1 MTERDSLVIVF
12 AGSVFD
18 ATLAKNL
25 LESAQIESFL
35 LDEQMGRLIPVYIS
49 AFGAGAVKVA
59 VRPSDAE
66 ESREVLSAAA
76 ESPPVVD
83 GTWECPN
90 CGEVLEAQFGACWS
104 CQTAR
109 PDKEQS

>member
-1 MTERDSLVIVF
+1 MAKQDDLVIVF

-25 LESAQIESFL
+25 LESAGIESFL
-35 LDEQMGRLIPVYIS
+35 LDEQMGRLIPAYVS

-59 VRPSDAE
+59 VRPADAV
-66 ESREVLSAAA
+66 ESQEVLSAAG
-76 ESPPVVD
+76 ESPAVMD
-83 GTWECPN
+83 ETWECPN

-109 PDKEQS
+109 PDRELL